1 MPTGTPVTKTI
12 TYTSTGSQP
21 VTVNNVAL
29 GGADPGGAN
38 ADEFKLGTGACVDG
52 TDLAPAASCTVLVS
66 FAPTSGGS
74 AASLSVTTDLATG
87 NTVALSGTATA
98 PADIVAPS
106 IPSGVKGT
114 VIIQSAIDVTWTAS
128 TDNVAVAGYD
138 IYRDANTTT
147 PVGSVNGT
155 TTTFHDRRSPSAA
168 TRRSRRRPA
177 GRWSGGIRTAR
188 R

>member
-1 MPTGTPVTKTI
+1 M
-12 TYTSTGSQP
+12 
-21 VTVNNVAL
+21 
-29 GGADPGGAN
+29 
-38 ADEFKLGTGACVDG
+38 
-52 TDLAPAASCTVLVS
+52 LVS

-74 AASLSVTTDLATG
+74 KAASLSVTTDLATG
-87 NTVALSGTATA
+87 NPVALSGTATA

-106 IPSGVKGT
+106 IPSVKGT
-114 VIIQSAIDVTWTAS
+114 VIIRSAIDVTWTAS
-128 TDNVAVAGYD
+128 TNNVAVAGYD

-177 GRWSGGIRTAR
+177 GRWSGGIRTALR
-188 R
+188 